1 MPRVYRRDQ
10 DGALIDGHCSGG
22 ERMGK
27 IFCLMGKSASGKD
40 TIYRQLLLSEELGLK
55 KIVPY
60 TTRPIR
66 EREKNGVQYYFVD
79 ERKMHELE
87 ESGKVIERR
96 SYDTVHGIWYYFTV
110 DDAQVDLDHDN
121 YLIIGTPQ
129 SYISVRDYYGR
140 DRVVPIYIELDDGV
154 RLQRALNRENGQKEP
169 RYEEM
174 CRRFL
179 ADAADFSEERL
190 ASAGITERFPND
202 DLTVCIANIAEFI
215 RRSE

>member
-1 MPRVYRRDQ
+1 
-10 DGALIDGHCSGG
+10 
-22 ERMGK
+22 MGK

-40 TIYRQLLLSEELGLK
+40 TIYRQLLLDEGLGLK

-66 EREKNGVQYYFVD
+66 EREKDGVQYYFVD
-79 ERKMHELE
+79 EQRMHELE
-87 ESGKVIERR
+87 AAGKVIERR
-96 SYDTVHGIWYYFTV
+96 SYDTVHGIWNYFTV
-110 DDAQVDLDHDN
+110 DDAQVDLEHGN

-129 SYISVRDYYGR
+129 SYMSVRDYYGS

-179 ADAADFSEERL
+179 ADAVDFSEERL
-190 ASAGITERFPND
+190 MAAGITERFPND
-202 DLTVCIANIAEFI
+202 DLTVCIADIADYI
-215 RRSE
+215 RQSEQ